1 MRSFAKW
8 MLVVGLVAVMAGPS
22 LAQEQ
27 KGRQG
32 RGKGGGGQGQG
43 RGGMFG
49 GRGGFLLAI
58 PAVQDEIKAT
68 DDQKE
73 KIRELVTKQG
83 EAMRDLFSGGAPDQE
98 KMAEL
103 RKKNTE
109 EQAKFAKETLKPDQ
123 LKRFNQI
130 KNQQEGILAL
140 KEPEVQTTLKLT
152 ADQKEKISALAED
165 YQKDMREL
173 APMGFGGGGGG
184 RRQGKAGG
192 GGGGGN
198 FQETQQKINTL
209 RKDFLT
215 KGEKVLTDSQQK
227 QWKDEL
233 LGKPFEMPAFG
244 GGRRGGQDKD
254 K

>member
-8 MLVVGLVAVMAGPS
+8 TLVVGLAALMAGPA

-27 KGRQG
+27 KQG
-32 RGKGGGGQGQG
+32 RRGQGGGQG

-49 GRGGFLLAI
+49 GRGGGFLLAI

-109 EQAKFAKETLKPDQ
+109 EQEKLAKDTLKPDQ
-123 LKRFNQI
+123 LKRYHQI
-130 KNQQEGILAL
+130 KWQQDGVVAFKDSQVQTAL
-140 KEPEVQTTLKLT
+140 KLSS
-152 ADQKEKISALAED
+152 DQKEKLTALADD
-165 YQKDMREL
+165 YTKDLREL
-173 APMGFGGGGGG
+173 QPMFGGGG
-184 RRQGKAGG
+184 RRQGGGKAG

-209 RKDFLT
+209 KKDFMT
-215 KGEKVLTDSQQK
+215 KAEKVLTDSQQK
-227 QWKDEL
+227 EWKEL
-233 LGKPFEMPAFG
+233 VGKPFEMPVFGG

>member
-8 MLVVGLVAVMAGPS
+8 LLVVGLAALMAGPS

-27 KGRQG
+27 KGRRGGQ
-32 RGKGGGGQGQG
+32 GKGGAGQG
-43 RGGMFG
+43 RGGFG
-49 GRGGFLLAI
+49 GRGGGFLLAI
-58 PAVQDEIKAT
+58 PAVQEEIKAT

-73 KIRELVTKQG
+73 KIRELQTKQG

-109 EQAKFAKETLKPDQ
+109 EQAKFAKDTLKPDQ
-123 LKRFNQI
+123 LKRYNQI

-140 KEPEVQTTLKLT
+140 KEPEVQTALKLT
-152 ADQKEKISALAED
+152 GDQKEKINALAED

-184 RRQGKAGG
+184 RRGKAGG

-227 QWKDEL
+227 QFKEEL

-244 GGRRGGQDKD
+244 GGRRGGQNKD

>member
-32 RGKGGGGQGQG
+32 RGKGGAGQG

-49 GRGGFLLAI
+49 GRGGMWVLAV
-58 PAVQDEIKAT
+58 PAVQEEIKAT

-73 KIRELVTKQG
+73 KIGELMRNQFQ
-83 EAMRDLFSGGAPDQE
+83 AQRDLGQDASQE
-98 KMAEL
+98 DRAKL
-103 RKKNTE
+103 RQKNTE
-109 EQAKFAKETLKPDQ
+109 EQEKFAKDNLKPDQ
-123 LKRFNQI
+123 LKRYHQI
-130 KNQQEGILAL
+130 KRQQDGVLAL

-152 ADQKEKISALAED
+152 ADQKEKINALAED
-165 YQKDMREL
+165 FQKDLREL
-173 APMGFGGGGGG
+173 QPMGGGG
-184 RRQGKAGG
+184 RRQGGGKAGG
-192 GGGGGN
+192 GGGD
-198 FQETQQKINTL
+198 FQAQMQKITAL

-227 QWKDEL
+227 EWKEL

-244 GGRRGGQDKD
+244 GFGGRRGGQDKD